1 MVSSVRNNSPLSINA
16 YFLGRTHGAAPNTIS
31 STNLRPASSPTLL
44 PLDTPAQAKMTR
56 AMSDVKAM
64 YNQLKPAA
72 TGLELSKTN
81 TILDKRSAD
90 ISKTAVLTSDAKD
103 HAKQTNYTIST
114 KPPPNTTLFTA
125 ADNTHKTAL
134 TNMANT
140 TYNSSRYDVMGKYIA
155 EKADITIEE
164 MQTAQDSVDDPKN
177 ASKNNAGSPV
187 NDPFEPLSF
196 KYQTQLDQYRTSTLS
211 GMFGYIYSP
220 GMLLDLYA

>member
-81 TILDKRSAD
+81 TILDKRNAD
-90 ISKTAVLTSDAKD
+90 INNTSVLTAFAKD
-103 HAKQTNYTIST
+103 RAKQTTNTIGS
-114 KPPPNTTLFTA
+114 KPPTNTAKPFTA
-125 ADNTHKTAL
+125 AMTIDSGFNKTPL
-134 TNMANT
+134 TNMAKAIHDSSPNDLTSNT
-140 TYNSSRYDVMGKYIA
+140 MA
-155 EKADITIEE
+155 EKKKI
-164 MQTAQDSVDDPKN
+164 
-177 ASKNNAGSPV
+177 
-187 NDPFEPLSF
+187 
-196 KYQTQLDQYRTSTLS
+196 
-211 GMFGYIYSP
+211 
-220 GMLLDLYA
+220 